1 MSIRNNL
8 KKLEHSKELLE
19 KDLEEFRNTINNL
32 YNEKTSLD
40 EKSRILGTK
49 TSSLAKNLLEK
60 VQKQLEE
67 LNQQIEQEEEKKS
80 ADEKKLNEIN
90 QEIWG
95 LTDDPCLYIEEQS
108 SNMVSAFLEYVG
120 NNLEDIGSRI
130 KSSYQIKE
138 VTKFYNDRYNGCDVP
153 TGSIG
158 IYDKTNQCFIVSS
171 KDFYFEREIYSLDRD
186 EYDDSLICKKTD
198 WYRTYYNNFISTL
211 IKSLKKNY
219 CLDQTLKLT
228 IEEASSFTLELV

>member
-8 KKLEHSKELLE
+8 TKLKHSKELLE
-19 KDLEEFRNTINNL
+19 KKSEEFRNTINNL

-40 EKSRILGTK
+40 EKSRILETK

-80 ADEKKLNEIN
+80 AVEKKLNEIN

-95 LTDDPCLYIEEQS
+95 LTDDPSLYIKQQS
-108 SNMVSAFLEYVG
+108 SAMISAFLEYVV
-120 NNLEDIGSRI
+120 NNLEEIGS
-130 KSSYQIKE
+130 KFKTTYQIKE
-138 VTKFYNDRYNGCDVP
+138 VEEFYNDRYGGCDVP

-158 IYDKTNQCFIVSS
+158 IYDETNQCFVIYS
-171 KDFYFEREIYSLDRD
+171 KDFYFDREIYSLTRD
-186 EYDDSLICKKTD
+186 EYYDTLVCNKTD
-198 WYRTYYNNFISTL
+198 WYRTYRDNFISTL
-211 IKSLKKNY
+211 VKDLKKSY
-219 CLDQTLKLT
+219 GLDQTLKLT
-228 IEEASSFTLELV
+228 IKGSCFTLELV